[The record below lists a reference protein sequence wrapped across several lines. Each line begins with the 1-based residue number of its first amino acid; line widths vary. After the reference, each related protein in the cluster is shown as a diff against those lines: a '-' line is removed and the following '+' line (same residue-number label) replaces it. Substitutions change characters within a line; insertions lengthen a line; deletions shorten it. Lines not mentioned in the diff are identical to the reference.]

1 MVIAGGLSPDLPA
14 KRILGFLG
22 GAALIFVMGVVDDR
36 VDLSWFSKLLGQI
49 VAAVLLLASDNTGG
63 FMLTPVGLVLSLF
76 WLVGLANALNFL
88 DNMDGICAG
97 ISTVIAGTIAGLA
110 LLAGQPG
117 TALLA
122 VAVGGASL
130 GYLRSNFPP
139 AKIFLGDGGSLFL
152 GYSLASLG
160 LMTTRPMGFSAD
172 LLIPVI
178 ALSYPIFDI
187 SFVSITRV
195 SRGQSLTQGGR
206 DHSSHRLH
214 RILGG
219 PRATALAIYGLCA
232 GLGGVAL
239 GLHRIGFAPATVI
252 VFIAVVYGF
261 VAFGA
266 QLCRNAPVPAPTSG
280 TASATV
286 S

>member
-1 MVIAGGLSPDLPA
+1 VIVAGAISDDLPA
-14 KRILGFLG
+14 RRILGFLG

-63 FMLTPVGLVLSLF
+63 FVLTPGGLVLSLL

-97 ISTVIAGTIAGLA
+97 ISAVIAAAVAGLA

-122 VAVGGASL
+122 IAVGGATL
-130 GYLRSNFPP
+130 GYLRWNFPP

-160 LMTTRPMGFSAD
+160 LMTTRPMGFSID

-178 ALSYPIFDI
+178 ALAYPIFDI
-187 SFVSITRV
+187 TFVSITRV

-206 DHSSHRLH
+206 DHSTHRLN
-214 RILGG
+214 RVLGG
-219 PRATALAIYGLCA
+219 PRATAAAVYAICA

-239 GLHRIGFAPATVI
+239 ALQAIDFAPAT
-252 VFIAVVYGF
+252 F
-261 VAFGA
+261 VAFLGVVFAFVGFGA
-266 QLCRNAPVPAPTSG
+266 RLCRRAPVPEPGRTAP
-280 TASATV
+280 AAV